1 MLKPIKFKGQNV
13 VYAEDQDQYI
23 SLPGY
28 RVPYSAHSEEG
39 KRGNFVTCWKFSFK
53 DRIRI
58 LFGKP
63 LWFEVWT
70 FWDPLQPVKLTID
83 KNETSV
89 PDEKAAKTDH

>member
-1 MLKPIKFKGQNV
+1 MLKPIEFKGQNV
-13 VYAEDQDQYI
+13 VYAENQDQYI

-28 RVPYSAHSEEG
+28 RVAYSPETKE
-39 KRGNFVTCWKFSFK
+39 GNFVTCWKISFK

-70 FWDPLQPVKLTID
+70 FWENLQPVKLTID
-83 KNETSV
+83 KDETV
-89 PDEKAAKTDH
+89 IPK